1 MKKDNLNQE
10 LGIKNQEDQSLFERL
25 WEKALWSTRYIVVL
39 AVFFSVLAAIS
50 LFILGSYEIYH
61 SILHLNPLTN
71 MGEVYKGE
79 EITGHSLML
88 LELITA
94 IDLYL
99 IGVVLLIFG
108 FGIYELFISKIDI
121 ARADKGI
128 TILEIENLDELKNK
142 IIKVIIMVLIV
153 SFFER
158 ILKISQSYNDP
169 IEMLYFAISVFALS
183 LGVYFMK
190 KHS

>member
-1 MKKDNLNQE
+1 MEKDNLNQE
-10 LGIKNQEDQSLFERL
+10 SGIKSLEEQSRMERVFE
-25 WEKALWSTRYIVVL
+25 KILWSTRYAVIL
-39 AVFFSVLAAIS
+39 AVVFSVLGSVA
-50 LFILGSYEIYH
+50 LFVLGSYEIMET
-61 SILHLNPLTN
+61 LFVNLPPLI
-71 MGEVYKGE
+71 MGE
-79 EITGHSLML
+79 THDHSHML
-88 LELITA
+88 LKLITA

-158 ILKISQSYNDP
+158 ILKISQSYNEP

-190 KHS
+190 KHN

>member
-1 MKKDNLNQE
+1 MEKDKLNKKKDLKS
-10 LGIKNQEDQSLFERL
+10 IEDQSLMERVFE
-25 WEKALWSTRYIVVL
+25 KILWSTRYTVIL
-39 AVFFSVLAAIS
+39 AVIFSVLGSIA
-50 LFILGSYEIYH
+50 LFVLGSYEIMH
-61 SILHLNPLTN
+61 TLFSKLPSLL
-71 MGEVYKGE
+71 MGETHDHSELLYK
-79 EITGHSLML
+79 
-88 LELITA
+88 LITA

-121 ARADKGI
+121 ARRDEAV
-128 TILEIENLDELKNK
+128 TILEIENLEELKNK

-158 ILKISQSYNDP
+158 ILKISDSFTEP
-169 IEMLYFAISVFALS
+169 IHMAYFALSIFGLS
-183 LGVYFMK
+183 LGVYFIK

>member
-1 MKKDNLNQE
+1 MKEDNLNQE
-10 LGIKNQEDQSLFERL
+10 SGIKTQKQQTKLEYI
-25 WEKALWSTRYIVVL
+25 WEKILWNTRFVVVL
-39 AVFFSVLAAIS
+39 AVFFSVLAAIV
-50 LFILGSYEIYH
+50 LFILGSYEILH
-61 SILHLNPLTN
+61 SIVYKNPLTN
-71 MGEVYKGE
+71 PEYEGN
-79 EITGHSLML
+79 HSEML

-121 ARADKGI
+121 ARADESV

-158 ILKISQSYNDP
+158 ILKISQSYNEP
-169 IEMLYFAISVFALS
+169 IEMLYFALSVFALS

-190 KHS
+190 KHN

>member
-1 MKKDNLNQE
+1 MQKNKNKNIITSR
-10 LGIKNQEDQSLFERL
+10 IKSINEQSMFESVSEKIL
-25 WEKALWSTRYIVVL
+25 WNTRFIVVL
-39 AVFFSVLAAIS
+39 GVFCAVLSAIS
-50 LFILGSYEIYH
+50 LFILGSYEIIYA
-61 SILHLNPLTN
+61 IIKKNPITN
-71 MGEVYKGE
+71 SEFKNEHYEMLSLL
-79 EITGHSLML
+79 ITG
-88 LELITA
+88 

-121 ARADKGI
+121 ARQDEGV

-158 ILKISQSYNDP
+158 ILKMSSDYDTP
-169 IEMLYFAISVFALS
+169 IEMFYFAGSIFALAI
-183 LGVYFMK
+183 GVYFMK
-190 KHS
+190 KH